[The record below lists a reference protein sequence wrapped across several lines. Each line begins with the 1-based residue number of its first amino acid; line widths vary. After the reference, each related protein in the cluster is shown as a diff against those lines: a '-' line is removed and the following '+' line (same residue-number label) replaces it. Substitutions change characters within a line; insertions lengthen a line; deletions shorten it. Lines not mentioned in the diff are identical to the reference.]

1 MYNEELKRR
10 FIREYTH
17 SIATANACESVF
29 NVFEKSET
37 EWGADLCTKS
47 SEDLQP
53 IINIIVGFRA
63 RSKWARLT
71 ILKDYVK
78 WCIDV
83 AKVPGVCDG
92 MLKICDAGLE
102 KFRLQTVPNPLGMQ
116 RYLNS
121 IFDAE
126 IEETTDN
133 IYRCYY
139 WLAYGGVEERDIL
152 SVKISDVDLSNMVIH
167 YNDTEIPIY
176 REAIQAFKN
185 CCNLTYFTF
194 NHPHY
199 TKTVRKPR
207 VDGNTLV
214 RGIRSLPTTKSMR
227 VELSRKTRAKASETD
242 IRLSYY
248 RAWISGVFYRTL
260 EREIAGEKPNFDW
273 VASQHM
279 RGKSYKLDKCRNTP
293 EAKKRQLAK
302 DYMEDYQR
310 WKLAFRNLG

>member
-78 WCIDV
+78 WCTDV
-83 AKVPGVCDG
+83 AKVPGACDG

-139 WLAYGGVEERDIL
+139 WLAYGGIEERDIL

-167 YNDTEIPIY
+167 YKDTEIPIY

-279 RGKSYKLDKCRNTP
+279 RGKSYKLDKCRNTL